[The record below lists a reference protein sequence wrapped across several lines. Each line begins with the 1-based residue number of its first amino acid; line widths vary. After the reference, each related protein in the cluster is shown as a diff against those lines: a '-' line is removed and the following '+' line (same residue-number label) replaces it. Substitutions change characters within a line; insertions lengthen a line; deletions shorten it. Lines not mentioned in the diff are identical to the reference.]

1 MTTSQSI
8 LHTSLRHKVLDKGEL
23 FKDPEKIL
31 QDKTES
37 KFYC

>member
-1 MTTSQSI
+1 
-8 LHTSLRHKVLDKGEL
+8 L

-37 KFYC
+37 KFLRLSYC